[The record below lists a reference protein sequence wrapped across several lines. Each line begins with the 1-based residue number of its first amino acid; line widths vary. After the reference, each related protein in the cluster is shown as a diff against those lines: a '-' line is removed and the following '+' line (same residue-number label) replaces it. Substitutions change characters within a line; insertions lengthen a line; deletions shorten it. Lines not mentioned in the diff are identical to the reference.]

1 MKKSISASKWIVSFF
16 ALVLTMCVLLSLAA
30 YAVDPFF
37 QFRFNSAYLMDSDI
51 AGGLIKYYDYDTLIL
66 GSSITQNFRMNTFRE
81 ELNDKPLHI
90 GIGGIS
96 LRMIEDCM
104 QTAYRAGH
112 AETYY
117 IAVDPYLFYDLKK
130 HYPMEFYFQ
139 DGPVAKLRYFLNHK
153 VWFHYLP
160 LDLGLGILDRLGK
173 ESPLAG
179 DTCSPENIDRF
190 GDWSDKFEFGEEV
203 VLDNYLNKRY
213 SIKEIETDDL
223 YSTMA
228 GRIDHLMERL
238 DFGKGKHVFFFPP
251 YSSLYWSDMQLDGH
265 YEDLIRAKRY
275 FIEKAF
281 EHGATVFDFQPA
293 ELTGDLNNYKDTTHY
308 TPEINDWMVRCFAN
322 GEHLVTRENLEAD
335 LEQLKKNTDRFREA
349 HMELL
354 TEARSLERPS
364 A

>member
-1 MKKSISASKWIVSFF
+1 MKKSVSPAKWIVSFF
-16 ALVLTMCVLLSLAA
+16 ALFLVLCVLLSLAA

-51 AGGLIKYYDYDTLIL
+51 AGGLIKHYDYDTLIL

-81 ELNDKPLHI
+81 ELNDTPLHI
-90 GIGGIS
+90 GVGGIS

-104 QTAYRAGH
+104 ETAYRAGH

-117 IAVDPYLFYDLKK
+117 IAVDPYLFYDVRN
-130 HYPMEFYFQ
+130 HYPAEFYFQ
-139 DGPVAKLRYFLNHK
+139 DGLLPKLRYFLSHK

-173 ESPLAG
+173 KSPLAG
-179 DTCSPENIDRF
+179 DTCTPENIDRF
-190 GDWSDKFEFGEEV
+190 GDWSDKFEFGEDV
-203 VLDNYLNKRY
+203 VLDNYLNHRY
-213 SIKEIETDDL
+213 SITEIKTDDL
-223 YSTMA
+223 YDTMA

-238 DFGKGKHVFFFPP
+238 DFDKGNHIFFFPP

-265 YEDLIRAKRY
+265 FEDLIRAKRY
-275 FIEKAF
+275 FIERAF
-281 EHGATVFDFQPA
+281 EKGASVFDFQA
-293 ELTGDLNNYKDTTHY
+293 ADLTGDLNNYKDTTHY

-322 GEHLVTRENLEAD
+322 SRYLVTEGSLEEY
-335 LEQLKKNTDRFREA
+335 LELLKENTDRFRDA

-354 TEARSLERPS
+354 IDARTPEKQS